1 MNRNKVLIIIMAIQ
15 IVLLAIAMALFVSG
29 VFNVSAFIFI
39 VLLLGIGCTTAT
51 IITVRKLPPM

>member
-15 IVLLAIAMALFVSG
+15 TTLLAIGVALFVSG
-29 VFNVSAFIFI
+29 VLNVSAFIFI
-39 VLLLGIGCTTAT
+39 VLILGIGCTTAT